1 MRLDGPPAP
10 AAGRR
15 AAVHRLAQGGPG
27 PPSRRSAGCRLRV
40 RNGARQRLARDEPR
54 RPGAVVKPL
63 SPKLPPLRLAT
74 DSARSTGETCCGAGR
89 RAFHAEHRQFF
100 FTADGAH
107 VPLQARR
114 SRARRLRLCAAAGA
128 ARTCVAR
135 LQPPR
140 PLTRWPSPRRRGPR
154 SPCDDL
160 CGPAECPT
168 SVRSSMPTTTYAQN
182 QHLPLIRWR
191 PGQARWT
198 RAEQHDQ
205 NTPSPRCS
213 APRSVS
219 RSRYTVVSSQFW
231 PRSSRIGFMSQGK
244 GTEPS
249 CAAAPA
255 ACRFCCSRR
264 GIGWRKLWRAGAVQR
279 CRMT

>member
-1 MRLDGPPAP
+1 MTSWGESLRPPPQRRPRPAEHKGSRAEKSGQEPSGQLPPPRRVVRRRHRREAVESEGWASSFSRPPPSPARTLLTSARRPAQVREIVGAGMRLDGPPGP

-100 FTADGAH
+100 FTADGAR

-114 SRARRLRLCAAAGA
+114 RRARRLWLRAAAGA

-140 PLTRWPSPRRRGPR
+140 PLTHWPSPRRRGPR

-168 SVRSSMPTTTYAQN
+168 STRSSMPTTTYAQN
-182 QHLPLIRWR
+182 QHLPVIRWR
-191 PGQARWT
+191 SG
-198 RAEQHDQ
+198 
-205 NTPSPRCS
+205 
-213 APRSVS
+213 
-219 RSRYTVVSSQFW
+219 
-231 PRSSRIGFMSQGK
+231 
-244 GTEPS
+244 
-249 CAAAPA
+249 
-255 ACRFCCSRR
+255 
-264 GIGWRKLWRAGAVQR
+264 
-279 CRMT
+279 

>member
-1 MRLDGPPAP
+1 MAHKL
-10 AAGRR
+10 
-15 AAVHRLAQGGPG
+15 
-27 PPSRRSAGCRLRV
+27 RSTLT
-40 RNGARQRLARDEPR
+40 
-54 RPGAVVKPL
+54 
-63 SPKLPPLRLAT
+63 AT
-74 DSARSTGETCCGAGR
+74 GFARSSGAW
-89 RAFHAEHRQFF
+89 AFQGFHRVLAPTPRQFCK
-100 FTADGAH
+100 TADGAR

-114 SRARRLRLCAAAGA
+114 SRARRLRLRVAAGA

-135 LQPPR
+135 RQPPR

-160 CGPAECPT
+160 CGPAECP
-168 SVRSSMPTTTYAQN
+168 RSLRSQCQRLHFAQN

-219 RSRYTVVSSQFW
+219 RSRYTAVSS
-231 PRSSRIGFMSQGK
+231 
-244 GTEPS
+244 
-249 CAAAPA
+249 
-255 ACRFCCSRR
+255 RFLADFKSNRLPDR
-264 GIGWRKLWRAGAVQR
+264 NPGN
-279 CRMT
+279 

>member
-1 MRLDGPPAP
+1 MRLDGPPGP

-100 FTADGAH
+100 FTADGAR

-140 PLTRWPSPRRRGPR
+140 PLTRWPSPRRGGPR

-160 CGPAECPT
+160 CAPAECPT
-168 SVRSSMPTTTYAQN
+168 SLRSSMPTTTYAQN
-182 QHLPLIRWR
+182 QNLPLIRWR
-191 PGQARWT
+191 RGQARWT

-249 CAAAPA
+249 WKK
-255 ACRFCCSRR
+255 SR
-264 GIGWRKLWRAGAVQR
+264 
-279 CRMT
+279 